1 MPNMPKVVKPD
12 ELSNYIGTELGISDW
27 FEIDQDRINSFA
39 NCSNDHQWIHVDE
52 QKAKDGP
59 FGATIAHGYLTLSL
73 ISGLSGAIMIVPE
86 GIKMGI
92 NYGLNRVRFLE
103 PVKVGSKIR
112 NKRVL
117 KDVTDKGDGRFLM
130 TIENTMEIE
139 GIEKPAL
146 IAETL
151 SLLIT

>member
-1 MPNMPKVVKPD
+1 MPKVVKPD